1 MESAYEWGLR
11 HGSCANGLEAR
22 RALGPATTQ
31 ADWWQI
37 CPRGGWLL
45 WQLQRLPADQLRP
58 LMSALLRAA
67 KRITHRTSV
76 AAALEAET
84 VEAVYQVATRARQ
97 AMPGK
102 LEQDIES
109 RQQADDIRAEIP
121 VWPEEV

>member
-1 MESAYEWGLR
+1 
-11 HGSCANGLEAR
+11 
-22 RALGPATTQ
+22 
-31 ADWWQI
+31 
-37 CPRGGWLL
+37 
-45 WQLQRLPADQLRP
+45 
-58 LMSALLRAA
+58 MSALLRAA